1 MNHFIS
7 QEELSEALGYERPAD
22 LRKCLDAYNVPYFI
36 GKGGRI
42 AVLKDAINDHNKPH
56 KEEVEFE

>member
-1 MNHFIS
+1 MNNFIS
-7 QEELSEALGYERPAD
+7 QEELSEALGYERPSD

-42 AVLKDAINDHNKPH
+42 AVLKDAINDHNNH
-56 KEEVEFE
+56 QIIEVEFE